1 MKRLFSNNKTSS
13 KRRKKRSLNSRRKDR
28 SNWIPQKYG
37 RSQTHLLK
45 HKFNMTFSYI
55 CIKGQLKVLRCWH
68 LGTPWVRHSFIQ
80 APLLWQMWSAGG
92 RPGVSGWISDS
103 SITAHLL
110 RQRCWAKHRRLCRL
124 LPSIMHSWPW
134 QPFTELLAHF
144 WLSVPKSFPAMANH
158 VLF

>member
-13 KRRKKRSLNSRRKDR
+13 KRRKQRSLNSRRKDR

-68 LGTPWVRHSFIQ
+68 LGT
-80 APLLWQMWSAGG
+80 
-92 RPGVSGWISDS
+92 
-103 SITAHLL
+103 
-110 RQRCWAKHRRLCRL
+110 
-124 LPSIMHSWPW
+124 
-134 QPFTELLAHF
+134 QPFLYPGPTPVTDVKCRRETRGF
-144 WLSVPKSFPAMANH
+144 WLDLRFLHYSSLAEAKMLSQAQTAVQIVALYHAFMAMTAFH
-158 VLF
+158 GTFGTLLVKCS